1 MPSFNELYKDY
12 SKMVYNLALG
22 YVQNTEDAEEITQDV
37 FVKVY
42 QKIEGFKS
50 DSTLKTWIYRI
61 AINQCI
67 DYVKAKNA
75 KKRFGFKIS
84 IFGNEQVEW
93 QLPSDFNHPGVLAE
107 NKEATAH
114 IFKAINQLPSKQKA
128 ALLLKSVEGLSQ
140 KEIAETLML
149 SEKSVEALLVRGRKT
164 LKTILK
170 KSEG

>member
-1 MPSFNELYKDY
+1 
-12 SKMVYNLALG
+12 MVYNLALG

-75 KKRFGFKIS
+75 KKRFGFKI
-84 IFGNEQVEW
+84 
-93 QLPSDFNHPGVLAE
+93 
-107 NKEATAH
+107 
-114 IFKAINQLPSKQKA
+114 
-128 ALLLKSVEGLSQ
+128 
-140 KEIAETLML
+140 
-149 SEKSVEALLVRGRKT
+149 
-164 LKTILK
+164 
-170 KSEG
+170 